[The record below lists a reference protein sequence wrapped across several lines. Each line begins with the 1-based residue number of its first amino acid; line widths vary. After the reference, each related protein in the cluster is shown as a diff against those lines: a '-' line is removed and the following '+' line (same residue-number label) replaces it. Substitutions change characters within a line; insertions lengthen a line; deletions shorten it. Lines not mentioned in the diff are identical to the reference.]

1 MKGSKPFLL
10 IGLALILC
18 TLLMSGCA
26 GNVPQSGP
34 SPLTIAT
41 QTLPQGAE
49 GDSYS
54 QSLRAVGG
62 TAPYTWSVDSGALPP
77 GFTLT
82 AGGVLSG
89 TPPAGSASAYSF
101 TVRVTDSQSPVKAY
115 QTTSLMLTI
124 NPPLSFSPQS
134 STLAGAVIGSAYS
147 STVVG
152 TSPPS
157 PPVASRPT
165 PTHSSTIL
173 AVCLPT
179 RQSALLTV
187 A

>member
-1 MKGSKPFLL
+1 M
-10 IGLALILC
+10 
-18 TLLMSGCA
+18 
-26 GNVPQSGP
+26 N
-34 SPLTIAT
+34 IAT

-54 QSLRAVGG
+54 QALQAVGG

-82 AGGVLSG
+82 SGGVLSG

-115 QTTSLMLTI
+115 QTASLMLTI

-134 STLAGAVIGSAYS
+134 STLAGAVIGAAYS

-157 PPVASRPT
+157 PTGGIPPYTYTLINDTGCLFTNTANC
-165 PTHSSTIL
+165 SSNGGLTL
-173 AVCLPT
+173 NRRRHHYRHAHGT
-179 RQSALLTV
+179 DRDLLLHRTGDG
-187 A
+187 